1 MNVTGVGIR
10 RSGLVISKDISWVD
24 GVSNVIALLKF
35 FGKVHGVSTQRH
47 KVCTSFVYRSFS
59 ETIETIFY
67 DKC

>member
-1 MNVTGVGIR
+1 MNVTDVDIR
-10 RSGLVISKDISWVD
+10 QDGLVISKDISWVD

-35 FGKVHGVSTQRH
+35 FGKVHGVSIQRH
-47 KVCTSFVYRSFS
+47 KVCTSFVYQSFS